1 MFLSDL
7 DRIPWKTLER
17 FDNPN
22 EAFEQ
27 WYCSFN
33 NVLEIHMPFK
43 TRRVK
48 IQHQPEWFLAT
59 ISSAIKQRKNFPW
72 ARNSV

>member
-43 TRRVK
+43 TRRVLFSYNK
-48 IQHQPEWFLAT
+48 FCDQIA
-59 ISSAIKQRKNFPW
+59 
-72 ARNSV
+72 